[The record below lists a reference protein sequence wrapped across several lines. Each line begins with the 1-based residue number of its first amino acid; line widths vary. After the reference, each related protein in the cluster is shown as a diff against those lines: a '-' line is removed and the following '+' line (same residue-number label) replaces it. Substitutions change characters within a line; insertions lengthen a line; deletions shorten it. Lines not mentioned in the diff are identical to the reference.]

1 MVKSILFF
9 LVFWGIVT
17 GVLHILRQQ
26 SAKEN
31 WALTKNALY
40 SFFTAMI
47 AFILIGLFVILF

>member
-1 MVKSILFF
+1 MAKTIIFF

-17 GVLHILRQQ
+17 GAIHLLRNQ

-31 WALTKNALY
+31 WTLTKNVMY
-40 SFFTAMI
+40 GFFTSMI

>member
-1 MVKSILFF
+1 MAKSIFFF

-17 GVLHILRQQ
+17 GGLHILRQQ

-31 WALTKNALY
+31 WTLTKNVAY
-40 SFFTAMI
+40 GFFTSMI